1 MSTNKVPLHT
11 QVSQDLYNSVDDLAK
26 RLGVP
31 KSYIVRA
38 SLVQYIKSAKPSDS
52 EIDLS
57 DISFEE

>member
-38 SLVQYIKSAKPSDS
+38 SLVQYIKAQTPSDS
-52 EIDLS
+52 AIDLS
-57 DISFEE
+57 DLTFEE

>member
-11 QVSQDLYNSVDDLAK
+11 QVSQDLYNAVDDLAK

-38 SLVQYIKSAKPSDS
+38 ALVQYIKAQTPSGSA
-52 EIDLS
+52 IDLS
-57 DISFEE
+57 DLTFEE